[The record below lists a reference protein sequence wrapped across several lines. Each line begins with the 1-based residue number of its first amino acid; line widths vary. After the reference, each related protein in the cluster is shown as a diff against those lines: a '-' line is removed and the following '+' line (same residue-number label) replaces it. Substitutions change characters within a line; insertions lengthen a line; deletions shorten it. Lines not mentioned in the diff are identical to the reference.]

1 MTLRYFSID
10 VLRKQF
16 FLLICFFP
24 FALDAQIS
32 YGGSPLPLE
41 AGMNARSRITSN
53 PLFVDMPE
61 FNANKEL
68 WRSTAEKGAFKSL
81 TFAHKFHVHLRPD
94 NSGITFT
101 TSDNMNVW
109 RVGVRSKG
117 AYSLNILF
125 SKFSLPEGAK
135 VFVYNAEQT
144 EILGSYTHQN
154 NSDHGLLPIQP
165 IGGDELI
172 VEYQEPKNSPVK
184 GQIEIGEV
192 NHDYTGIFRSTEP
205 RDPLQSCHPNVLS
218 YPEDVTPG
226 SGVVALIING
236 TTYCTGVLVN
246 NSLNDGTPYLLTA
259 THCLNDDYNASF
271 LANRRYDVVAG
282 SIVAFFNYKSPV
294 IPKDVRGPVQMTV
307 ASADSILINEKHDIS
322 LLRLN
327 ETPPK
332 EYQPYYLGWNVNS
345 SPSAP
350 FHGIHHPNGGIQKV
364 AIEEDRLTLATFQWK
379 NTEGDIIKLQDNAHW
394 KINDWETGSTELGSS
409 GSPLLDNN
417 KRIIGTLTGGLSYCS
432 SPKGPDY
439 YASLYKAWKITGSL
453 DNPNSLQHYLDSAD
467 TQLSRIDS
475 YNPYSDTLFSR
486 SHNFDVNEIPMQTFH
501 NTVPLFAT
509 NNTFGYSE
517 FAEEFNARSTTQ
529 LRGVFISSAQ
539 IKDMNDKKI
548 NIRVY
553 TGDDVPQNLLY
564 EQPYNCSFS
573 YYEQGGF
580 HSDNRNMNHTLEN
593 YIEFNEPVSVTG
605 KFYISYIDLNYASSG
620 FSALN
625 TEPRKIGSESSSTA
639 WMKNSTGWVRSSE
652 NMENPINT
660 SLLIVPYVVGDHSVK
675 VDPEKETFNLKVYHD
690 AKVNRI
696 IAETNR
702 DLVSWEIFYVSG
714 QIIHQEKLE
723 NSINRAS
730 FSSAGLPKGVYIVKV
745 KTTEGNPPAV
755 KILVR

>member
-24 FALDAQIS
+24 FALEAQIS

-53 PLFVDMPE
+53 ALFVDMPE

-271 LANRRYDVVAG
+271 LANRRYDIVAG

-364 AIEEDRLTLATFQWK
+364 AIEEDRLSTGTFTHREY
-379 NTEGDIIKLQDNAHW
+379 NMERNAHW
-394 KINDWETGSTELGSS
+394 VVRNWETAATEGGSS
-409 GSPLLDNN
+409 GSPLLDKN
-417 KRIIGTLTGGLSYCS
+417 KRIVGTLTGGESMCS
-432 SPKGPDY
+432 SPKGPDL
-439 YASLYKAWKITGSL
+439 YASLYKAWQVTESL
-453 DNPNSLQHYLDSAD
+453 DNPNSLQYYLDPEGS
-467 TQLSRIDS
+467 QLSQIDS
-475 YNPYSDTLFSR
+475 YNPYSDAPLTR
-486 SHNFDVNEIPMQTFH
+486 SQNFDINETPVQTVY
-501 NTVPLFAT
+501 NGVPLFKT
-509 NNTFGYSE
+509 NNSFGYSE
-517 FAEEFNARSTTQ
+517 FAEEFYAADRTE
-529 LRGVFISSAQ
+529 LKGVFIASAAVS
-539 IKDMNDKKI
+539 DTRGLRLR
-548 NIRVY
+548 IRIY
-553 TGDDVPQNLLY
+553 TGDNSPENQIYEELY
-564 EQPYNCSFS
+564 NNSFAYYDADAFQTDTRDMNYNS
-573 YYEQGGF
+573 
-580 HSDNRNMNHTLEN
+580 EN
-593 YIEFNEPVSVTG
+593 YIEFRRPISVTG
-605 KFYISYIDLNYASSG
+605 KFYISYIDLNNSLSG
-620 FSALN
+620 FSVLN
-625 TEPRKIGSESSSTA
+625 VEPRKIGSESSSTA

-652 NMENPINT
+652 NLEKPINT
-660 SLLIVPYVVGDHSVK
+660 SFLIAPYVVGNGSVK
-675 VDPEKETFNLKVYHD
+675 VDPEKETFSLKVYHD
-690 AKVNRI
+690 AKVGRI

-702 DLVSWEIFYVSG
+702 DLISWKIFYVSG
-714 QIIHQEKLE
+714 QLIHQEILE
-723 NSINRAS
+723 NSISRAS
-730 FSSAGLPKGVYIVKV
+730 FSSAHLPKGVYIVKV